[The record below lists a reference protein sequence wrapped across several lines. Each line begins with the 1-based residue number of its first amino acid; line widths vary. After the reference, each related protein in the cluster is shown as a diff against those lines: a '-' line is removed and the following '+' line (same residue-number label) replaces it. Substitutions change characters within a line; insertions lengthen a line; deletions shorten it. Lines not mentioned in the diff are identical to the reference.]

1 MLTRRRLMQSA
12 AMAGLAS
19 ASSGRLAHAD
29 DPWPA
34 HEIHAIC
41 GTPPGS
47 GADAIVRY
55 YARKLQAISGK
66 TVVVENKPGAFGNIA
81 TEYVARSKA
90 DGYTLFIAPTSSY
103 LGAAPSLFKK
113 HAFDP
118 LNDFEHVSLLLKN
131 TSVLAVSGD
140 SPYKTAAELT
150 AKLQELGDKA
160 SFGSLNNTGLISSE
174 LYKANFGLK
183 AVEVKYKETA
193 GALNDLW
200 AGHLA
205 FVHIDPTGGGAHFKS
220 GNLRPLATASAERM
234 QSIKDIPS
242 AKESGITNSNVIG
255 WWSVEMPKG
264 TPKPILD
271 KVEGWFNQISA
282 QPDTVEF
289 LYNIGCDPFPGNQAM
304 VKDMLA
310 KEIKAWDAYVKL
322 AKIEA
327 I

>member
-1 MLTRRRLMQSA
+1 MLSRRLFLKSGVIAGIAAPYIGRSA
-12 AMAGLAS
+12 FAQE
-19 ASSGRLAHAD
+19 
-29 DPWPA
+29 PWPS

-47 GADAIVRY
+47 GADAIVRF
-55 YARKLQAISGK
+55 YARQLQEVSGK

-81 TEYVARSKA
+81 TEFVARSKP

-113 HAFDP
+113 LAFDP
-118 LNDFEHVSLLLKN
+118 VNDFEHVSLLLKN

-140 SPYKTAAELT
+140 SPHKTAGELT
-150 AKLQELGDKA
+150 ASLKDRGDKA
-160 SFGSLNNTGLISSE
+160 SFGSLSNTGLISSE

-183 AVEVKYKETA
+183 AVEVKYKET
-193 GALNDLW
+193 GACLNDLW

-205 FVHIDPTGGGAHFKS
+205 FIHIDPTSGGAHFKS
-220 GNLRPLATASAERM
+220 GKLRPLATASIERM

-242 AKESGITNSNVIG
+242 ARESGILNSNVIG
-255 WWSVEMPKG
+255 WWSVEMPKS

-271 KVEGWFNQISA
+271 KIEGWFSQIA
-282 QPDTVEF
+282 AAPATTAF
-289 LYNIGCDPFPGNQAM
+289 LYNIGCDPFQGNRIM
-304 VKDMLA
+304 LRDMLL
-310 KEIKAWDAYVKL
+310 KEIKSWAEYVKL